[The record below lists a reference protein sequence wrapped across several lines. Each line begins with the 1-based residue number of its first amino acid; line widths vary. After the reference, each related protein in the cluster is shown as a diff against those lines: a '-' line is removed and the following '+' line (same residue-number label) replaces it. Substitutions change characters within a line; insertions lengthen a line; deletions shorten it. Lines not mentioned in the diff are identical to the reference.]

1 MWTVVYIAPTK
12 TIAERIQGILE
23 NEGVLVHLKTV
34 ELDDNDRGSI
44 EIQVPE
50 GEAEE
55 ATEIITEHLGRLR

>member
-12 TIAERIQGILE
+12 TIAERIFGILQ

-34 ELDDNDRGSI
+34 ELDANDHGSI

-55 ATEIITEHLGRLR
+55 ATEIIAEHLGRLR